1 MSQSLRITR
10 ETKTGTTPHLNPQ
23 SEPTRV
29 TRVGSRKHVAHAS
42 RPNTARRPRKG
53 RPRTRSSRR
62 KSRRGCTPRAHVWRR
77 GFWGTLFPS
86 FRTVCQYLSFAKLLT
101 SRPGSW
107 FRDRIP
113 RRACRAR
120 ARTVGARRVRT
131 FGTRVTAF
139 LGAASWSSRVLW
151 EVQGR
156 PDARCRRSTPCYE
169 MSSDTA
175 STGAVTEPVTA
186 AAALVA
192 ADPAAAMVS
201 GALSNVMSD
210 TAPAPNPA
218 PEPEASA
225 EVRISDHSSFR
236 VPCFSRTYLHSL
248 CPDTPASDPAHLV
261 LYCHS
266 SRNLLL
272 RNSRLPR
279 WLLPPSRRQ
288 RDPRARR
295 EAPTRRKP
303 IRPRH
308 RRRMSSR
315 MSNHTTRRRN
325 PRRLP
330 QRLRKH
336 RRIRWGIHT
345 QSLRTTRSQLW
356 WVERWKKLLL
366 TSRRRSP
373 LRPSK
378 RRRRRRRRNPLS
390 RQRHRRLQP
399 PRSIPSRPWWAV
411 RF

>member
-42 RPNTARRPRKG
+42 RPNNARRPRKG

-186 AAALVA
+186 ATALVA

-201 GALSNVMSD
+201 KALSNVMSD

-236 VPCFSRTYLHSL
+236 VPCFSRTYIHSVPTYRPL
-248 CPDTPASDPAHLV
+248 TRHTSCFTVTAPATSCCGTAACRGGCSRRAGARGTRERGGKRPRGGNQSDRDTEGGCRRGCQITRRGGGTRGVCRGGCGNTAGSGGG
-261 LYCHS
+261 YT
-266 SRNLLL
+266 
-272 RNSRLPR
+272 
-279 WLLPPSRRQ
+279 PSRCV
-288 RDPRARR
+288 
-295 EAPTRRKP
+295 
-303 IRPRH
+303 RP
-308 RRRMSSR
+308 
-315 MSNHTTRRRN
+315 
-325 PRRLP
+325 
-330 QRLRKH
+330 
-336 RRIRWGIHT
+336 G
-345 QSLRTTRSQLW
+345 RSFGGW
-356 WVERWKKLLL
+356 SAGK
-366 TSRRRSP
+366 SYC
-373 LRPSK
+373 
-378 RRRRRRRRNPLS
+378 
-390 RQRHRRLQP
+390 
-399 PRSIPSRPWWAV
+399 
-411 RF
+411 